1 MSAPAGTDAPTIE
14 PFRIEVPDAV
24 LDDLRRR
31 LRATR
36 WPDRGTRDP
45 WIEGTD
51 LEYLRELCRYW
62 ADDFDWRGIEARLN
76 QLPQFVTNIEGQRV
90 HFVHARSPHPDAF
103 PLVVNHGW
111 PGTFAEFTDVVG
123 PLTDPVAHGGD
134 AADAFHVVCPS
145 LPGFGF
151 SGPPREPGWT
161 PHRIAGAT
169 DQLMETLGYER
180 FGAQGGDWGAMVASQ
195 LGLVA
200 PGRVAGIHLNMV
212 IAPPPKGGDP
222 LAGLTEEERGRIER
236 MRSAGRDEMG
246 YQQIQ
251 GTRPQSVSVGL
262 NDSPAGL
269 AAWIVEKYRAWG
281 DCVRP
286 DGVRDVEHRFSK
298 DVLLTCITLYWVTGT
313 IASANRIYAET
324 RRAGAGS
331 SLPTAPVPVPMGYAR
346 FPGDGFMPPRAWVE
360 RLYDVRRWTE
370 MPEGGHFPAL
380 EVPQLLVEDVR
391 AFFRPLRSGS

>member
-1 MSAPAGTDAPTIE
+1 MPAEVATIE
-14 PFRIEVPDAV
+14 PFRIDVPEAV
-24 LDDLRRR
+24 LDDLRDR
-31 LRATR
+31 LLATR
-36 WPDRGTRDP
+36 WPDPGTGEA
-45 WIEGTD
+45 WAQGTD
-51 LEYLRELCRYW
+51 LDYLRELCRYW
-62 ADDFDWRGIEARLN
+62 ADGFDWRRVEAQLN
-76 QLPQFVTNIEGQRV
+76 ALPQFVTSIDGQRL
-90 HFVHARSPHPDAF
+90 HFVHARSPHPGAL
-103 PLVVNHGW
+103 PLVIHHGW
-111 PGTFAEFTDVVG
+111 PGTFAEFADIVG

-134 AADAFHVVCPS
+134 ASDAFDVVCPS
-145 LPGFGF
+145 LPGFIF

-161 PHRIAGAT
+161 PHRIAGAA
-169 DQLMETLGYER
+169 DQLMERLGYGR

-195 LGLVA
+195 LGLVS
-200 PGRVAGIHLNMV
+200 PNRVVGIHLNMV
-212 IAPPPKGGDP
+212 IAPPPRDGDP
-222 LAGLTEEERGRIER
+222 MAGLTDDERERIER
-236 MRSAGRDEMG
+236 MRAAGRGEMG

-269 AAWIVEKYRAWG
+269 AAWLVEKYRAWG

-331 SLPTAPVPVPMGYAR
+331 SLPTTPVPVPMGYAR

-360 RLYDVRRWTE
+360 RLYDVHRWTE
-370 MPEGGHFPAL
+370 MPA
-380 EVPQLLVEDVR
+380 V
-391 AFFRPLRSGS
+391 A